1 MARTMHPAC
10 EPVLRGIVVC
20 EIASQAYVL
29 TYRVVVTRIVT
40 IVALTPQLI
49 YNRHATRGVV

>member
-1 MARTMHPAC
+1 
-10 EPVLRGIVVC
+10 VVC

-40 IVALTPQLI
+40 IVALTP
-49 YNRHATRGVV
+49 